1 MSCGFC
7 LAVVYL
13 LIRAVTADR
22 AVALLAAALP
32 PGLELRDVPRHHQR
46 GHHAEYSLLVAAIA
60 RSTSGRRAPRRA
72 GRGGVGAVLARLAD
86 GIAPDVPHPARPAG
100 RPLALRG
107 ATGVAAGLDRPVPRR
122 HARHGLRGGLGL
134 AGPRQIGRTLRADW
148 TGKAV
153 RSVWAGFT
161 WPKVGYMW
169 DGMVAYLLGAGVAAL
184 PGIPGWD
191 IWRYTA
197 TVWMLAVAAVALPML
212 WRARH
217 DPRARALAAVFGG
230 TFVAGRGLQ
239 PLFQPQDPQMQINVM
254 AWLTVGWALVL
265 VAVRAPWRQGPRRP
279 GGADG
284 GAVRLQC
291 VEPRSRCAAWTAPG
305 SAHLRDWNARPNPAR
320 TVWLMH
326 DFDWMMVYASL
337 HWGIAEP
344 GTDELGPAPQAT
356 PKFEWISLTARCCAI
371 PTGAT
376 NGRSPTCGARS
387 IAPSTLGYDV
397 LVVRLWDM
405 DLPRLETA
413 AGMVASNVRLAA
425 LRRLLHD
432 DYVATPVF
440 NDPVAGAIYRL
451 QRKPGR

>member
-1 MSCGFC
+1 M
-7 LAVVYL
+7 
-13 LIRAVTADR
+13 
-22 AVALLAAALP
+22 
-32 PGLELRDVPRHHQR
+32 
-46 GHHAEYSLLVAAIA
+46 
-60 RSTSGRRAPRRA
+60 
-72 GRGGVGAVLARLAD
+72 
-86 GIAPDVPHPARPAG
+86 
-100 RPLALRG
+100 
-107 ATGVAAGLDRPVPRR
+107 
-122 HARHGLRGGLGL
+122 
-134 AGPRQIGRTLRADW
+134 
-148 TGKAV
+148 

-230 TFVAGRGLQ
+230 TFVAGEVFNLYS
-239 PLFQPQDPQMQINVM
+239 QPQDPQMQINVM

-265 VAVRAPWRQGPRRP
+265 VAVRARH
-279 GGADG
+279 GAKGLAALAALTVALFAYNVWSLEPLRGLDG
-284 GAVRLQC
+284 AWQRAIQRL
-291 VEPRSRCAAWTAPG
+291 EREA
-305 SAHLRDWNARPNPAR
+305 DPAR

-344 GTDELGPAPQAT
+344 GTDELGPPPQAT
-356 PKFEWISLTARCCAI
+356 PKFKWIGF
-371 PTGAT
+371 TGQVLRHPDWSDERQVADL
-376 NGRSPTCGARS
+376 RRQIDRAL
-387 IAPSTLGYDV
+387 ALGYDV

-405 DLPRLETA
+405 DLTQLETA
-413 AGMVASNVRLAA
+413 TGMVASNARLAA

-432 DYVATPVF
+432 DYVATPAF

-451 QRKPGR
+451 QRRPGR